1 MIPLRGYLLDTN
13 IITYWFDHD
22 DPRHA
27 QVLGHI
33 GALLP
38 DTPLRISSVTLGEI
52 EYGLR
57 ADPRTDTALR
67 AGLTAF
73 VKEELPPALDVRN
86 TTAIYYGP
94 LRARLFDKFPP
105 KKRRRKGLRPE
116 QLTDPITAKELGI
129 QENDLWLAAQAIEHR
144 LVFVTH
150 DKMDHIRQVLDGEL
164 ALDIED
170 WAD

>member
-1 MIPLRGYLLDTN
+1 MRGYLLDTN

-22 DPRHA
+22 DPRHG

-33 GALLP
+33 EALLP

-52 EYGLR
+52 EYGLC
-57 ADPRTDTALR
+57 ADPRPDSALR
-67 AGLTAF
+67 EELTAF
-73 VKEELPPALDVRN
+73 VKEKLPPALDVRN

-94 LRARLFDKFPP
+94 LRAQLFDKFFP
-105 KKRRRKGLRPE
+105 KKGRRKGLRPE
-116 QLTDPITAKELGI
+116 QMTDPVTAKELGI

-144 LVFVTH
+144 LVLVTH
-150 DKMDHIRQVLDGEL
+150 DNMDHIRQVLEGEL

-170 WAD
+170 WAS